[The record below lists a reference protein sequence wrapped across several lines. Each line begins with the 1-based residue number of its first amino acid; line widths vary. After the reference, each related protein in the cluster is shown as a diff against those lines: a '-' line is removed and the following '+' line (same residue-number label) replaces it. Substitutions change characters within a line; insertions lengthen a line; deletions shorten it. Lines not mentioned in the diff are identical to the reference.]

1 MPSQKGMGMKR
12 EGYESD
18 LSDEAWAILE
28 RHIPKAK
35 EGGRPR
41 RVDIREIV
49 NAIFYLLRSGGSWRL
64 LPHDFPNWKTVYAYF
79 RQWRMSGEWEA
90 MNTALRVELRMKL
103 TREATPSV
111 LSIDSQT
118 VKTTEKGGFVASM
131 AENSSRGANALRQS
145 IAKDCS

>member
-1 MPSQKGMGMKR
+1 MKR
-12 EGYESD
+12 KAYDSD

-41 RVDIREIV
+41 SVDIREIA
-49 NAIFYLLRSGGSWRL
+49 NAIFYLLRGGGSWRL

-79 RQWRMSGEWEA
+79 RQWRMSGAWET

-103 TREATPSV
+103 AREATPSV

-118 VKTTEKGGFVASM
+118 VKTTEKGGLVASM

>member
-1 MPSQKGMGMKR
+1 MKR
-12 EGYESD
+12 EAYDSD

-41 RVDIREIV
+41 SVDIREIV
-49 NAIFYLLRSGGSWRL
+49 NAIFYILRGGCSWRL

-79 RQWRMSGEWEA
+79 RQWRISGEWEH
-90 MNTALRVELRMKL
+90 MNTALRVELRLKL
-103 TREATPSV
+103 ERAATPSV

-118 VKTTEKGGFVASM
+118 VKTTEKGGFVASTG
-131 AENSSRGANALRQS
+131 ASSSKGANALQRS
-145 IAKDCS
+145 IVKDCC